1 LRRAVN
7 TPDENQNMERDDE
20 PVLEVE
26 SVTRAAERFG
36 KYRSLGRIGQGG
48 MADVFLAVGR
58 GPAGFNKL
66 VVIKRLRDTVASDEA
81 FRDMFLDEARL
92 AARLNHP
99 NVVQTYEVFEDEGA
113 FFITM
118 EYLEG
123 QPLGRI
129 ARECAKRGLRLEPR
143 ICARI
148 VSDALCGLQYAHD
161 ACDYDGVPLQIVHR
175 DVSPQ
180 NIFVTY
186 TGQVKV
192 VDFGIAKAER
202 SQTKTQA
209 GFFKGKAAYM
219 APEQLEGG
227 PIDRRVDVFTTG
239 IVLWEL
245 LVGKKL
251 MAAES
256 TAKTIVRLLRDP
268 VPLLSEVLGAVDPG
282 LERIVERALLR
293 DPAAR
298 YQTAGEMRDALE
310 QYLTESHHPVRHE
323 EIGRIVAD
331 SFRGVRQ
338 NLQRQISEHM
348 ALTSEYPPRSG
359 TMPAAGQ
366 LQAMAMSSAAQ
377 SIDQP
382 QTSMT
387 GISVSGL
394 AVSQSMGSLLTP
406 PTQTMAGPLPVVP
419 PPKGV
424 RVPSWAV
431 AVVAAVSVGVVFTLF
446 ERGRVSWMS
455 PPPAPAAFA
464 PSPPVHTGSPAP
476 ALPPETAPPEPPRAD
491 PAPSAPVA
499 STPAVTRPSQP
510 TVVWRPARPQPTEPK
525 PSAQASR
532 AAAPSASAP
541 VAAPQVNA
549 TPGPTVSAEPTQRVT
564 APTPTPTAP
573 TPTATQEGRKF
584 RTSL

>member
-1 LRRAVN
+1 
-7 TPDENQNMERDDE
+7 MEHEDE
-20 PVLEVE
+20 PVVEVE
-26 SVTRAAERFG
+26 SVTQKGVVTRFG

-66 VVIKRLRDTVASDEA
+66 VVIKRLRDTVASDDA

-129 ARECAKRGLRLEPR
+129 LRECTKRGMRLQSQ

-148 VSDALCGLQYAHD
+148 VSDVLCGLHYAHE

-186 TGQVKV
+186 DGQVKV

-202 SQTKTQA
+202 SSTKTQA

-219 APEQLEGG
+219 APEQLESG

-245 LVGKKL
+245 LVGKRL
-251 MAAES
+251 MAAET
-256 TAKTIVRLLRDP
+256 TAKTLVRLLRDP
-268 VPLLSEVLGAVDPG
+268 IPHVGELVAGIDPD
-282 LERIVERALLR
+282 LDRIVSRALQR

-298 YQTAGEMRDALE
+298 YQTAGEMRNALE
-310 QYLTESHHPVRHE
+310 QYLLDRRLFVRHE
-323 EIGRIVAD
+323 ELGRLVGDLFSEA
-331 SFRGVRQ
+331 RAER
-338 NLQRQISEHM
+338 QRQVSEHM
-348 ALTSEYPPRSG
+348 AVASEFPRSNSSG
-359 TMPAAGQ
+359 SMPAAVEAAGPAG
-366 LQAMAMSSAAQ
+366 LSPGIDPTHPSSMSGIAVARTLSSLYAARPPTTGLIEAPPQAKGIRLSPAAVAVMAVVSVAAIFTLVERTRTPSAAAPPPP
-377 SIDQP
+377 SVIATIPSPVAVHPPLQP
-382 QTSMT
+382 VVAPTET
-387 GISVSGL
+387 G
-394 AVSQSMGSLLTP
+394 APEPARFETTP
-406 PTQTMAGPLPVVP
+406 PTTGAPTTSP
-419 PPKGV
+419 
-424 RVPSWAV
+424 
-431 AVVAAVSVGVVFTLF
+431 
-446 ERGRVSWMS
+446 GRTVQ
-455 PPPAPAAFA
+455 
-464 PSPPVHTGSPAP
+464 
-476 ALPPETAPPEPPRAD
+476 
-491 PAPSAPVA
+491 
-499 STPAVTRPSQP
+499 SQP
-510 TVVWRPARPQPTEPK
+510 AWRPARPQWSEPK
-525 PSAQASR
+525 QSGASAR
-532 AAAPSASAP
+532 PAAPSSAVVSQETNAVAPSVALEVEAGRPNAAPSPPPVPSAP
-541 VAAPQVNA
+541 
-549 TPGPTVSAEPTQRVT
+549 
-564 APTPTPTAP
+564 
-573 TPTATQEGRKF
+573 ATQEGRKF

>member
-1 LRRAVN
+1 M
-7 TPDENQNMERDDE
+7 DSDDE
-20 PVLEVE
+20 PVLEIE
-26 SVTRAAERFG
+26 SVIRSAERFG

-66 VVIKRLRDTVASDEA
+66 VVIKRLRDSVASDAA

-113 FFITM
+113 FLITM

-148 VSDALCGLQYAHD
+148 ISDALCGLQYAHE

-186 TGQVKV
+186 AGQVKV

-209 GFFKGKAAYM
+209 GFLKGKAAYM

-227 PIDRRVDVFTTG
+227 PIDRRVDIFTTG

-245 LVGKKL
+245 LAGKKL

-256 TAKTIVRLLRDP
+256 TAKTLMRLLRDP
-268 VPLLSEVLGAVDPG
+268 VPLLSEVLGSIDPA
-282 LERIVERALLR
+282 LERIADRALQR
-293 DPAAR
+293 DPAMRFQSAS
-298 YQTAGEMRDALE
+298 EMRDELE
-310 QYLTESHHPVRHE
+310 QYLTETRQPVRHE
-323 EIGRIVAD
+323 EIGRIVGEVF
-331 SFRGVRQ
+331 SGVREE
-338 NLQRQISEHM
+338 LKRQISDHM
-348 ALTSEYPPRSG
+348 AITSEYPPRSG
-359 TMPAAGQ
+359 SMPAVLQ
-366 LQAMAMSSAAQ
+366 LQALAHPSGTQALDLAQTGMS
-377 SIDQP
+377 
-382 QTSMT
+382 

-394 AVSQSMGSLLTP
+394 AVSQTTGSQLMP
-406 PTQTMAGPLPVVP
+406 QMQTQAGPLLVAPPV
-419 PPKGV
+419 KGP

-431 AVVAAVSVGVVFTLF
+431 AVIAAVSVGLVFTLF
-446 ERGRVSWMS
+446 ERMRSMS
-455 PPPAPAAFA
+455 LTSSTPVPAALA
-464 PSPPVHTGSPAP
+464 PSQAATYAGPPSPVSPAQ
-476 ALPPETAPPEPPRAD
+476 TAVLEPIRVD
-491 PAPSAPVA
+491 PATPSAAGA
-499 STPAVTRPSQP
+499 STPAVTRPSPPSFVWHPARSQPPEPRQTAQP
-510 TVVWRPARPQPTEPK
+510 TRPAAL
-525 PSAQASR
+525 SAAVPLPASQAN
-532 AAAPSASAP
+532 APAGA
-541 VAAPQVNA
+541 
-549 TPGPTVSAEPTQRVT
+549 TVSAEPPLAHVAVSPSAV
-564 APTPTPTAP
+564 APPVPSAP
-573 TPTATQEGRKF
+573 ATQEGRKF